1 MKPFVFCPACATK
14 LENPDPSEGGARCP
28 NCGRTW
34 YRNSAPTVGAAIV
47 RDGRVLLTVRGVEP
61 HKGKFDLPGGFLQAG
76 EEPVAGLKR
85 EVKEETGLEID
96 VSMEDCLQIVPHEY
110 GGEDDYV
117 LAIGFKARHVSG
129 EPSADSD
136 VADVRW
142 VGKKVLDDL
151 DFAWE
156 HDRRL
161 ARRALGE

>member
-1 MKPFVFCPACATK
+1 MRPFVFCPACATK
-14 LENPDPSEGGARCP
+14 LENPDQSEGGASCP

-34 YRNSAPTVGAAIV
+34 YRNSAPTAGAAIV
-47 RDGRVLLTVRGVEP
+47 RDGRVLLAVRGVDP
-61 HKGKFDLPGGFLQAG
+61 HKGKFDVPGGFLRVG
-76 EEPVAGLKR
+76 EEPIAGVKR
-85 EVKEETGLEID
+85 EVREETGLEID

-110 GGEDDYV
+110 GGEGDYV

-129 EPSADSD
+129 EPSAASD

-142 VGKKVLDDL
+142 VGKKELDDL

-156 HDRRL
+156 HDRQL

>member
-34 YRNSAPTVGAAIV
+34 YRNSAPTAGAAIV
-47 RDGRVLLTVRGVEP
+47 RDGRVLLAVRGIEP
-61 HKGKFDLPGGFLQAG
+61 HKGKFDVPGGFLQAG
-76 EEPVAGLKR
+76 EEPVAGVKR

-110 GGEDDYV
+110 GGEGDYV
-117 LAIGFKARHVSG
+117 LAIGFKARPVSG
-129 EPSADSD
+129 EPSAASD

-142 VGKKVLDDL
+142 VGKKELDDL

-156 HDRRL
+156 HDRQL
-161 ARRALGE
+161 ARRALDE